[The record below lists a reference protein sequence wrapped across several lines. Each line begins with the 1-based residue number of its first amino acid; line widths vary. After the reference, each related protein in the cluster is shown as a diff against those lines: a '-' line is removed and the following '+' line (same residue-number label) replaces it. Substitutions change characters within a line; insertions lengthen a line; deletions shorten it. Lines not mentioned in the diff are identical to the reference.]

1 MSAPPS
7 NSPNSATPTPNESS
21 CPQRSA
27 VSGTSSSG
35 RRGTSDS
42 PNRRPG
48 FGSVRSKFESS
59 SSTATPAAGATS
71 IATANQFQRDTSY
84 TASNASARATPVVA
98 MPPASTS
105 ACGSALAEEP
115 DVQQLVTPPGDE
127 ILSATHIVVEHI
139 HGGTVKTHVFASN
152 DNQPAPLHDS
162 VLGRSSRPLGIPLST
177 THISA
182 DGAAIQQHADNHDL
196 IEAVR
201 ASHQETLQAF
211 KDFHDTALAT
221 REIQGAT
228 EVSLATTT
236 AIDRQLRE
244 GLWPK
249 LDNIVQLLQSTNV
262 TCPPLPSSSGGSIL
276 SQPKAGSDTQA
287 SGIFGGEGTTRG
299 PSSSTVA
306 TLGEDTS
313 CAGSDVAQ
321 LGNGASCTRNIG
333 EGPSG
338 SVSGSAP
345 SNVTDNNQGEPT
357 PVLERISKIETLL
370 YDVHKTVVQGEFLD
384 DPNQTLGPI
393 DPHATPRIEALRAE
407 LLGAPDHFQVTN
419 AKLESIVQALES
431 MPMQHDECLKSQ
443 EGRFMF
449 DRAFVNKFL
458 ALSMM
463 LMFQAKHIRKN
474 LSSLVDAV
482 NGTGEVGDS
491 GNTND
496 GLTFTITRGLE
507 SIETQIKDLYRVID
521 IPSIEALQSMADNRD
536 KALTEGIDVIASMTQ
551 TTQRSIEGLQMT
563 FAQVQSNLVDLMDKM
578 TQSSGLP
585 LHALCPCPCNSTCT
599 NPRNDPVDAP
609 LSPLPCDTLAGV
621 GESIEGGESLP
632 VPPPR
637 ETPRQR
643 QERLMRERAEAEAK
657 RAAET
662 ATTDAPGVKPVH
674 LSDSPT
680 ISGQGG
686 ASSATQAD
694 SPSATAEPDSNR
706 VATPS
711 ATPGSTS
718 TSISP
723 PLPSCPSISC
733 PDLQNNIQALSES
746 MNRMIALMQEVGNDI
761 RGGQNSLYGTLLQQ
775 AEKIIHIIKP
785 PVVPESEAE
794 AAIRL
799 IREQEEARLRAL
811 QEKEEKESAEAAAR
825 AKAAAKEQHHQAQAA
840 GLQQVNLIHE
850 MMGAFTTTASAQG
863 DRVEEVLKA
872 TMEQSSSM
880 QQQMAAIQTSLTD
893 ANGHKTEQLGKIDMG
908 VERVLSLQ
916 QSQHEAMMDQAKE
929 ILSTANDV
937 YDVVAECKRISE
949 DQATQQLA
957 IVAILEEW
965 KRLHAEVAA
974 ADEAGSKAST
984 TSTAPSVD
992 AGGCGGGAAPQE
1004 GRVPSCDQARAIELL
1019 RMIEAYLRAYDN
1031 SADVGPA
1038 GSAMLSAAAPPLSP
1052 YLTPGDESRSHGGTR
1067 GTQPLSTGTSA
1078 SIDSLK
1084 DVGAERSP
1092 TGGIS
1097 TSPIEGE
1104 EFSLATGAADRIL
1117 YGPCH
1122 EQFVAEL
1129 ADLARRYNAWIQAE
1143 AEAAATGVKQR
1154 TTSPT
1159 EPANRMSSSTF
1170 ADDAPKVSR
1179 QTLESLRRLLPLDE
1193 YEQNAALLEEAKH
1206 ENERLVKSMATMESE
1221 AKKRDDTIKQLE
1233 EKSAKVEYEYQNYRQ
1248 EVSQKISTIESRLT
1262 EEKQSSDAEI
1272 AKQKQKA
1279 RTAKETL
1286 QQYLRGIVPPE
1297 TKSNSEDVE
1306 GSTASS
1312 WAPLQ
1317 TGQLMREA
1325 AEQLSQTLEEL
1336 KEQRL
1341 ILQREIATLQE
1352 EKSHLLTSN
1361 SKLERCPCIYHQQ
1374 CQHPFPLLPGAH
1386 HFSSDLYDMSQSN
1399 PHAVNVSTYNNQE
1412 SGVTENTEPLAEDSD
1427 PKVETGNALS
1437 PSPSLSLLLP
1447 QLIAHVKVN
1456 CEGMERTLI
1465 DHVAPL
1471 AIDLERHTISSDP
1484 ESADAY
1490 WGFRCTVQ
1498 IRAPKSS

>member
-7 NSPNSATPTPNESS
+7 NSLNSATPTPNKSP

-35 RRGTSDS
+35 RRGTSGS

-71 IATANQFQRDTSY
+71 TATANQFQRD
-84 TASNASARATPVVA
+84 ASNASARATPVAV
-98 MPPASTS
+98 MPLASTP

-127 ILSATHIVVEHI
+127 ILNATHIVVEHI

-182 DGAAIQQHADNHDL
+182 DGAAIQQHADSHDL

-211 KDFHDTALAT
+211 RDFHDTALAT

-249 LDNIVQLLQSTNV
+249 LDNIVQLLQSTSV
-262 TCPPLPSSSGGSIL
+262 TCPPLPSSGSKSIL
-276 SQPKAGSDTQA
+276 SQPKAESDTQP
-287 SGIFGGEGTTRG
+287 SGNFGRGGTTRG

-313 CAGSDVAQ
+313 CTGSDVAQ
-321 LGNGASCTRNIG
+321 SGNGASCTRNLG

-338 SVSGSAP
+338 SASGSAP
-345 SNVTDNNQGEPT
+345 SNVTDSNQSEPM

-384 DPNQTLGPI
+384 DPNQILGPI

-407 LLGAPDHFQVTN
+407 LLGAPDHFQATN

-443 EGRFMF
+443 EGRFML

-463 LMFQAKHIRKN
+463 LVFQAKQIKKN
-474 LSSLVDAV
+474 LGSLVDAV

-491 GNTND
+491 GITNS

-521 IPSIEALQSMADNRD
+521 IPSIEALQSMADHRD
-536 KALTEGIDVIASMTQ
+536 KALTE
-551 TTQRSIEGLQMT
+551 
-563 FAQVQSNLVDLMDKM
+563 
-578 TQSSGLP
+578 
-585 LHALCPCPCNSTCT
+585 
-599 NPRNDPVDAP
+599 
-609 LSPLPCDTLAGV
+609 
-621 GESIEGGESLP
+621 EGGESLP

-680 ISGQGG
+680 ISGQRG

-694 SPSATAEPDSNR
+694 SPSATAEPDGNR

-711 ATPGSTS
+711 APPSSAS

-775 AEKIIHIIKP
+775 AEKIIHTIKP

-811 QEKEEKESAEAAAR
+811 REKEEKESAEAAAR
-825 AKAAAKEQHHQAQAA
+825 AKAAAKEQRHQEQAA
-840 GLQQVNLIHE
+840 GLQQMNLIHE

-863 DRVEEVLKA
+863 DRVEAVLKA

-893 ANGHKTEQLGKIDMG
+893 ANGHKTEQLGKIDIG

-916 QSQHEAMMDQAKE
+916 QSQHEAMMDQVKE

-937 YDVVAECKRISE
+937 YDVVAECKKISE
-949 DQATQQLA
+949 DQATQQTA
-957 IVAILEEW
+957 MVAILEEW

-974 ADEAGSKAST
+974 ADEAVRYAAVMDEDAEEAAEEAGSKAST
-984 TSTAPSVD
+984 TNAAPNVD
-992 AGGCGGGAAPQE
+992 AGGCGGSAAPQE
-1004 GRVPSCDQARAIELL
+1004 GRVPWYDQARAIELL

-1031 SADVGPA
+1031 SAEVGPA
-1038 GSAMLSAAAPPLSP
+1038 GSAMLSAAAPSLSP
-1052 YLTPGDESRSHGGTR
+1052 FLTPGDESRSHGGTR

-1092 TGGIS
+1092 AGGIS
-1097 TSPIEGE
+1097 TSPIGGE
-1104 EFSLATGAADRIL
+1104 EFSSATGAVDRIL
-1117 YGPCH
+1117 YGPRH

-1129 ADLARRYNAWIQAE
+1129 AELAHRYNAWIQAE

-1159 EPANRMSSSTF
+1159 DPANRLSSSTS

-1193 YEQNAALLEEAKH
+1193 YEQNATLLEEARH
-1206 ENERLVKSMATMESE
+1206 ENERLVQSMATMENK
-1221 AKKRDDTIKQLE
+1221 AKECDNTIKQLE
-1233 EKSAKVEYEYQNYRQ
+1233 ERSAKVENEYQNYRQ
-1248 EVSQKISTIESRLT
+1248 EASQKISTIESRLT
-1262 EEKQSSDAEI
+1262 EEKQSSDTEI

-1297 TKSNSEDVE
+1297 TKSSSEDIE
-1306 GSTASS
+1306 GSTTSS

-1352 EKSHLLTSN
+1352 EKSHLLASN

-1386 HFSSDLYDMSQSN
+1386 HFSSDLYDMSSQPN
-1399 PHAVNVSTYNNQE
+1399 PHAVNVSTDNNQE
-1412 SGVTENTEPLAEDSD
+1412 SGATENTESLAEDSD

-1437 PSPSLSLLLP
+1437 SSPSLSLLLP